1 MSFPP
6 VDTRREEGDATLK
19 NAIRVQRCRR
29 DASLFLP
36 ATWQFSIREDDFV
49 RAIFDGE
56 AQTKID
62 QFRSS
67 ISLNRREKTI
77 DSGTGPSI
85 ERSWNILEDAVL
97 TGNDLSL
104 SQER

>member
-1 MSFPP
+1 MRYVSKDVEEMLPSFCPQP
-6 VDTRREEGDATLK
+6 GNFRY
-19 NAIRVQRCRR
+19 
-29 DASLFLP
+29 
-36 ATWQFSIREDDFV
+36 EDDFV

-67 ISLNRREKTI
+67 ISLNRREKMI